1 MYENNSTAEKTIT
14 VTVSN
19 ASTQQSV
26 LNNQTTTNS
35 LVAKI
40 GVFRPSTDQW
50 FLDFNGNGVFD
61 NCSIDTCVSSYGS
74 NAMLPLVADC
84 ESTGRPIGVFEPDT
98 GNWHLDNG
106 NGQWDAC
113 SSTGDTCVTTYGAPG
128 SFPVVKELSAK
139 KFVV

>member
-1 MYENNSTAEKTIT
+1 VYENNSTAEKTIT

-26 LNNQTTTNS
+26 LNSQTTTNS

-50 FLDFNGNGVFD
+50 FMDFNGNGVFD

-74 NAMLPLVADC
+74 NAMLPLVADW
-84 ESTGRPIGVFEPDT
+84 EGTGRPSIGVFEPNT

-106 NGQWDAC
+106 SGGTLVHRPEILHHEPWISRQ
-113 SSTGDTCVTTYGAPG
+113 
-128 SFPVVKELSAK
+128 LSGRK
-139 KFVV
+139 RIDF